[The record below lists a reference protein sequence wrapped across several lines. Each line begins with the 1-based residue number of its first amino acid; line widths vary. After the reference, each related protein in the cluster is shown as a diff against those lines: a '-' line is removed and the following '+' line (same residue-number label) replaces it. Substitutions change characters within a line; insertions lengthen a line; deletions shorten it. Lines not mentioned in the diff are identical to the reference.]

1 MRLAV
6 TRGVPEVGRG
16 GDQQL
21 PLDEGLRYAVACLP
35 SSAEVV
41 CGLVVRLPGAT
52 PQPRT
57 GPALLSLGGGQ
68 RRTRAG
74 VPRRDGQVPQRH
86 GDHRTPRACRDDP
99 DRFWEW
105 TARLAPGAASREP
118 ATARRQRRQLDESEP
133 DESEPRSAPAAPLP
147 RPCGARGVPLVDCW
161 ISRRTSAYQR

>member
-1 MRLAV
+1 MVWSFVYLA
-6 TRGVPEVGRG
+6 
-16 GDQQL
+16 
-21 PLDEGLRYAVACLP
+21 LRRSRELVLLCYR
-35 SSAEVV
+35 SAEANAAREPEFRAEMDRFHNAMVTIARR
-41 CGLVVRLPGAT
+41 GLA
-52 PQPRT
+52 
-57 GPALLSLGGGQ
+57 A
-68 RRTRAG
+68 
-74 VPRRDGQVPQRH
+74 
-86 GDHRTPRACRDDP
+86 DDP